1 MAIKLKGKPL
11 IGLDIGSRAIKA
23 VELSYSPKT
32 EGYALSG
39 YVYREIT
46 PGEDLK
52 DTLKHIWAEHQFHT
66 NKVVTSISGRSVIV
80 RYITMP
86 EMTDEELK
94 NAIKYEASKYIPF
107 EVDEVMID
115 CLRLSHIKKEDAGG
129 KPSKDIT
136 VLLVAAKRDKLD
148 EHITLLEE
156 SGLWPM
162 SVDVDCFALGNSF
175 ELKQLINPSADIGN
189 KVNALIDIGAVKTN
203 VNIMIGLQVF
213 FTREIYIAGNDFTE
227 AISKKMGLPE
237 NEAEQLKRNPALKA
251 DEIRDYVSSLL
262 DDLTHEIQL
271 SFDYFEHQFDK
282 QIENIYLSG
291 GASLLQGLEESFDS
305 TFNRKLIRWDPCESF
320 EVLSDKIDPVDLK
333 KKATQLAIAAGLA
346 SRVKKD

>member
-1 MAIKLKGKPL
+1 MAVKLKGKPL
-11 IGLDIGSRAIKA
+11 VGLDIGSRAIKA
-23 VELSYSPKT
+23 VELSRSPKT
-32 EGYALSG
+32 ERYAMSG
-39 YVYREIT
+39 YVYREIA

-52 DTLKHIWAEHQFHT
+52 EVLKAIWAEHNFHT
-66 NKVVTSISGRSVIV
+66 NKVVTSVSGRSVIV

-107 EVDEVMID
+107 EVDEVMLD
-115 CLRLSHIKKEDAGG
+115 CMRLPHIKKDEGSG
-129 KPSKDIT
+129 KPGKDMT

-148 EHITLLEE
+148 EHITLLEQG
-156 SGLWPM
+156 GLWPM
-162 SVDVDCFALGNSF
+162 AVDVDCFALGNSF

-189 KVNALIDIGAVKTN
+189 KVNALIDIGGAKTN
-203 VNIMIGLQVF
+203 VNIMLGLQVF

-227 AISKKMGLPE
+227 TISKKMGLPE
-237 NEAEQLKRNPALKA
+237 NEAEQLKRNPQLKA
-251 DEIRDYVSSLL
+251 DEIKDYVSSLL

-282 QIENIYLSG
+282 PIENIYLSG

-320 EVLSDKIDPVDLK
+320 EVVADKIDPVDLK
-333 KKATQLAIAAGLA
+333 KKASQLVIA
-346 SRVKKD
+346 S

>member
-1 MAIKLKGKPL
+1 MATKLKGKPL

-23 VELSYSPKT
+23 VELTYSPKT
-32 EGYALSG
+32 EEYGISG
-39 YVYREIT
+39 YVYREIA

-52 DTLKHIWAEHQFHT
+52 DVLKQLWAEKHFHT

-86 EMTDEELK
+86 DMTDEELK

-107 EVDEVMID
+107 EVDEVMLD
-115 CLRLSHIKKEDAGG
+115 CIKLPHIKKDEADG
-129 KPSKDIT
+129 KPAKDIT

-148 EHITLLEE
+148 EHITLLEQA
-156 SGLWPM
+156 GLWPM
-162 SVDVDCFALGNSF
+162 AVDVDCFALGNAF
-175 ELKQLINPSADIGN
+175 ELKQLINPSTDAAT
-189 KVNALIDIGAVKTN
+189 KVSALVDIGAVKTN

-227 AISKKMGLPE
+227 AIGKKMGLPE
-237 NEAEQLKRNPALKA
+237 NEAEQLKCNPALKA
-251 DEIRDYVSSLL
+251 DEVKDYVSSLL

-282 QIENIYLSG
+282 PIENIYLSG
-291 GASLLQGLEESFDS
+291 GASQMHGLEEMFDS
-305 TFNRKLIRWDPCESF
+305 TFNRKMIRWDPCAIF
-320 EVLSDKIDPVDLK
+320 EVASDKIDAVELK
-333 KKATQLAIAAGLA
+333 KKSSQLSIAVGLA

>member
-1 MAIKLKGKPL
+1 MATKLKGKPL

-23 VELSYSPKT
+23 VELVYSPKT

-39 YVYREIT
+39 YVYQDIA
-46 PGEDLK
+46 PGEDIK
-52 DTLKHIWAEHQFHT
+52 ETLKRIWAEHHFHT

-86 EMTDEELK
+86 DMTDEELK

-115 CLRLSHIKKEDAGG
+115 CMRLDHIKKEDSAG

-148 EHITLLEE
+148 EHITLLEQ
-156 SGLWPM
+156 SGLWPIA
-162 SVDVDCFALGNSF
+162 VDVDCFALGNSF
-175 ELKQLINPSADIGN
+175 ELKQLISPSADIGT
-189 KVNALIDIGAVKTN
+189 KVTALVDIGAVKTN

-227 AISKKMGLPE
+227 AIGKKMGLPE

-251 DEIRDYVSSLL
+251 DEIKDYVSSLL

-282 QIENIYLSG
+282 PIDNIYLSG
-291 GASLLQGLEESFDS
+291 GASMLHGLEETFDS
-305 TFNRKLIRWDPCESF
+305 TFNRKMIRWDPCETF
-320 EVLSDKIDPVDLK
+320 EIVSDKIDPVELK
-333 KKATQLAIAAGLA
+333 KKANQLAIAAGLA